1 MSHTLKVIAGGLLLL
16 GLFVLGARFV
26 HAAAPTAGMA
36 AAARWFVPIWLI
48 GAAINMWVGV
58 AKAGYSVAEE
68 APIFLVVFVVPAAVA
83 ILVAWSVSR
92 A

>member
-36 AAARWFVPIWLI
+36 AAA
-48 GAAINMWVGV
+48 
-58 AKAGYSVAEE
+58 
-68 APIFLVVFVVPAAVA
+68 VVRSDLAD
-83 ILVAWSVSR
+83 WSCD
-92 A
+92 

>member
-36 AAARWFVPIWLI
+36 VAARWFVPIWLI

-58 AKAGYSVAEE
+58 VKAGYSVAEE
-68 APIFLVVFVVPAAVA
+68 APIFLVVFAVPAAVA
-83 ILVAWSVSR
+83 ILVAWSLSR